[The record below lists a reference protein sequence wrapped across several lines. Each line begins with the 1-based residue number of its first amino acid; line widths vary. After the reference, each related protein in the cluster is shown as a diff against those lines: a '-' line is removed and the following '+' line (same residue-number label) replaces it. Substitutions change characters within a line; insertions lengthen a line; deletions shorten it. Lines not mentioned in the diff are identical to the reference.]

1 MVLMRVLHLLSSFG
15 YNGAAK
21 ESSLLARGL
30 ATDCDL
36 RVCVLQ
42 EEGPWRWTLREV
54 GVELGQSHC
63 ESLNFARLS
72 SGLDTPIRPPA
83 DAGRRIVCVGSLH
96 ANKGFRAALRAADF
110 LAYPFA
116 GLQFHIIGAGP
127 YLPALERFQE

>member
-42 EEGPWRWTLREV
+42 EEGPWRRTLREV
-54 GVELGQSHC
+54 GVKVHSLGWARALDPVS
-63 ESLNFARLS
+63 SWRLRRLLNDFRPECIHVWRL
-72 SGLDTPIRPPA
+72 P
-83 DAGRRIVCVGSLH
+83 
-96 ANKGFRAALRAADF
+96 ALRA
-110 LAYPFA
+110 LAVA
-116 GLQFHIIGAGP
+116 GRK
-127 YLPALERFQE
+127 YLPRCIVS